1 MEPSLHHEGSLTG
14 KRHFPGPQHYLSI
27 SLNRFLSTH
36 FIPEDGDSMLLRN
49 VAIRLQD
56 YKISE
61 APRLQ
66 SEEPEMREA
75 ENPYPQSLFF

>member
-1 MEPSLHHEGSLTG
+1 MEPSLDHEESSVG

-27 SLNRFLSTH
+27 SLNRLLSAH
-36 FIPEDGDSMLLRN
+36 FIPEDGDGMLLRN

-61 APRLQ
+61 ASRLQ
-66 SEEPEMREA
+66 SEESE
-75 ENPYPQSLFF
+75 L